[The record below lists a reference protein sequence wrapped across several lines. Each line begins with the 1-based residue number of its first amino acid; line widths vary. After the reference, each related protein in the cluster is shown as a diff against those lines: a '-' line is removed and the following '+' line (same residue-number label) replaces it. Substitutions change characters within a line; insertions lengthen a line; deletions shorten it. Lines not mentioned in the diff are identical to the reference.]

1 MGSSGSKPK
10 KENIRQMRPSNSYI
24 YQNPNISKTSNTNKE
39 YSFDNNFNNVDDMDS
54 KTRFRCQY
62 DQNYLKNVMDT
73 FKNQI
78 LVQDS
83 FYEIDNSEDLI
94 YGLLKKKEKEVLIKD
109 FKSNK
114 QSFIGKIINK
124 IEEILSQSFNFENSV
139 SSILNR
145 EKAEQAYS
153 NKIEREISKLNKDKK
168 QFEIKYLTVM
178 LVGKSGVGKST
189 LINNLLKLS
198 PEYKAKTGTGKYQTI
213 LIQSYQSDT
222 IPILRLVDTRG
233 IELNVQYGADAV
245 KADAEK
251 FINRQLESNDPNN
264 FVQCIWYCIT
274 GNRFEQAEIDLLNYL
289 KKSYEDTNI
298 PIIIVYTQATDNNTI
313 REMQKYIKEKNIDA
327 NFIKVLAERK
337 HLVNDNYLEAFGMN
351 ELVKETLEKCKK
363 AMKGEMRSVMTNNI
377 TKNIN
382 EILVNENSYIY
393 EYINEQR
400 ILDFISN
407 YKTVKNDNDFINYL
421 IYLVSFNI
429 RFFLDKKEMSIE
441 SADKIKNTD
450 LFNKIVDI
458 YIACYKNWANDLMK
472 SALVN
477 FPIKFIDE
485 QVKIQKEHNKEIL
498 IKNKR
503 CIKDFHDNSKQFL
516 SDNYAY
522 CAQVNFIY
530 YFLLNISILISNSFV
545 ANINSLLDRILS
557 QESIQDLINEC
568 FLNKFSE
575 FEKRVA
581 QFFSTFNFN
590 NNNNNYDLHLN
601 NYNLNYNNHNFQFN
615 NENNNYADNLPSK
628 NEVYNSGRN
637 VNDESNLYP
646 RI

>member
-1 MGSSGSKPK
+1 MGSSRSKPENPNNIIK
-10 KENIRQMRPSNSYI
+10 KRSSYI
-24 YQNPNISKTSNTNKE
+24 YSPDANISKS
-39 YSFDNNFNNVDDMDS
+39 SDNNFNNFDDMDS
-54 KTRFRCQY
+54 QTRFHCQY

-94 YGLLKKKEKEVLIKD
+94 YGLLKKKEKEVLIEC
-109 FKSNK
+109 FNSNNK
-114 QSFIGKIINK
+114 SFIDKIKGKID
-124 IEEILSQSFNFENSV
+124 EILSQSFNFENSV
-139 SSILNR
+139 SYILNR

-153 NKIEREISKLNKDKK
+153 NKIKREIAKLNKDKK

-198 PEYKAKTGTGKYQTI
+198 PEYKAKTGTGKFQTI
-213 LIQSYQSDT
+213 LIQSYQSNT

-245 KADAEK
+245 KEDAEK
-251 FINRQLESNDPNN
+251 FINRQLASNDPNN

-274 GNRFEQAEIDLLNYL
+274 GNRFEQAEIDLLNAL

-313 REMQKYIKEKNIDA
+313 NEMQKYIKEKNIDA

-337 HLVNDNYLEAFGMN
+337 HLVNDKYLEAFGMD

-363 AMKGEMRSVMTNNI
+363 AMKGEMRSVMTKNI
-377 TKNIN
+377 TDNLN
-382 EILVNENSYIY
+382 EILISENSYIIT
-393 EYINEQR
+393 YIYEQR

-429 RFFLDKKEMSIE
+429 IFFLDKKEMSRE
-441 SADKIKNTD
+441 SADKIKNTE
-450 LFNKIVDI
+450 LFNKIVDN

-477 FPIKFIDE
+477 FPIQFIDE

-503 CIKDFHDNSKQFL
+503 CIKDFHDNLKQFL

-530 YFLLNISILISNSFV
+530 YFILNISILISNSFV
-545 ANINSLLDRILS
+545 KNINSLLKRILL

-590 NNNNNYDLHLN
+590 NNNDNYDFHIN
-601 NYNLNYNNHNFQFN
+601 NYNVNYNNHNFQFN
-615 NENNNYADNLPSK
+615 NYNNNYADNLPSQ

-637 VNDESNLYP
+637 VNDDSNLYP